1 MKLKSSILK
10 YLILSLPKFD
20 RHSRRRLDWG
30 FTLTE
35 VLVSVIIAAIIMSG
49 LMTLMVELLTSDA
62 RETSRTETQREMQM
76 ALEYISADIR
86 ESVHVYDGDC
96 LQGNNDG
103 CAGFADA
110 ISRDNSV
117 PVLAFWKLED
127 LPEAVRDASCTGGNM
142 GDDNQVPCVSGR
154 SYTLIVYYLTRN
166 EEGNGVWSGLGRLQR
181 GRLASFTNSNQPN
194 FQAPYSGSDELS
206 FRGWQPDDVS
216 SMQVT
221 TLVDF
226 VDSRGMSDIPELQE
240 AGGASVQ
247 CPRNHVITPSE
258 ATLSSSGFPGDM
270 RNFYA
275 CIRDDSVRADDS
287 NNTGSTQV
295 FNQKVILFLRG
306 NAAGKPG
313 IRDANIG
320 FMPAI
325 QTQVLNRSVRE
336 KTPRRF

>member
-1 MKLKSSILK
+1 MKLKSSVLK
-10 YLILSLPKFD
+10 HLILSLARVD
-20 RHSRRRLDWG
+20 GRSRQRSSLG

-35 VLVSVIIAAIIMSG
+35 VLVSMIIAAIIMSG

-62 RETSRTETQREMQM
+62 RETARNETQQEMQM
-76 ALEYISADIR
+76 ALEYVSADIR
-86 ESVHVYDGDC
+86 EAVHVYDGEC
-96 LQGNNDG
+96 LEGSND

-127 LPEAVRDASCTGGNM
+127 LPDAVRNAQCVGGEMNH
-142 GDDNQVPCVSGR
+142 DNQVPCVSGR

-166 EEGNGVWSGLGRLQR
+166 DEGNGVWSGLGRLQR

-194 FQAPYSGSDELS
+194 FQAPYSGNEELS
-206 FRGWQPDDVS
+206 FRGWQPENVN

-226 VDSRGMSDIPELQE
+226 VDSRAMNEIPELQD

-247 CPRNHVITPSE
+247 CPDSHVITPSDGIL
-258 ATLSSSGFPGDM
+258 ASSGFPDM

-275 CIRDDSVRADDS
+275 CIRDDSVTADDPNS
-287 NNTGSTQV
+287 TGSTQV

-306 NAAGKPG
+306 NAAGKAG